1 MNSEGQHKPALLIV
15 DDTPTNL
22 EILVDYFADSGF
34 EVYIAGTGEQAL
46 TQMNEVRPDLILL
59 DVMMPGIDGFETCR
73 RLKANLETKEIPVI
87 FMTALSETV
96 DIVKGLTVGAVDY
109 VTKPIKQ
116 EEVLARVN
124 THLTIRQLQQR
135 LEENNKSLEQEIVE
149 RKRTEKALHVYSERL
164 EEAEK
169 ETWRLLLNVLPES
182 VAKKLKNNT
191 GIIAES
197 FPDVSVLFA
206 DIVNF
211 TELSSQHAPEEIVKI
226 LNELFSAFDALVE
239 RHGLEKIKTIG
250 DAYMV
255 VGGAPTPRPDHAKAI
270 AELALGML
278 EAVKQYNEKNHTNYA
293 VRMGINSGPV
303 VAGIIG
309 TKKFS
314 YDLWGDTVN
323 VASRME
329 SHGLPKEIQVSERT
343 YELLNDHYAFEAR
356 GEINIKGKQPMR
368 AFLLKGQR
376 EKKVREVE

>member
-1 MNSEGQHKPALLIV
+1 MNTKGPNKPALLIV

-22 EILVDYFADSGF
+22 EILVDFFADSGF
-34 EVYIAGTGEQAL
+34 EVYIASSGEQAL
-46 TQMNEVRPDLILL
+46 NQVPEVRPDLILL

-73 RLKANLETKEIPVI
+73 RLKASVETKEIPVI
-87 FMTALSETV
+87 FMTALSETA

-124 THLTIRQLQQR
+124 THVTIRQLQRR
-135 LEENNKSLEQEIVE
+135 LAENNKSLEQEIVE
-149 RKRTEKALHVYSERL
+149 RKRTEKALHIYSERL

-182 VAKKLKNNT
+182 VAKKLKHNT

-197 FPDVSVLFA
+197 FPNVSVLFA

-211 TELSSQHAPEEIVKI
+211 TELSSQHEPEEIVKI

-239 RHGLEKIKTIG
+239 QHALEKIKTIG

-255 VGGAPTPRPDHAKAI
+255 VGGAPNPRPDHAQAI
-270 AELALGML
+270 AELALEML
-278 EAVKQYNEKNHTNYA
+278 EAVAHSNEKNQTNYA
-293 VRMGINSGPV
+293 VRIGVNSGPV

-329 SHGLPKEIQVSERT
+329 SHGLPKEIQVSGRT
-343 YELLNDHYAFEAR
+343 YELLNDHYVFEDR

-368 AFLLKGQR
+368 AFLLKGR
-376 EKKVREVE
+376 RGRTS